1 MKTSMTTN
9 KHKQLINIFASTF
22 TIFLLFIG
30 WILLSN
36 LKNNHLIYPT
46 LTQIFEE
53 FCNIFQKEPIS
64 KFSSSLY
71 RLIVSIVLS
80 FVIAMIILA
89 LYLIKKWTF
98 GFFSPIIKIMRS
110 VPFVSF
116 SIFVLLI
123 FGNEYSPYI
132 ITTLVTIPLVVEG
145 LKSGLD
151 QIDRNL
157 TDDLAL
163 LNVGFF
169 KKIYLVY
176 LPILFPT
183 IITLILQTFGLG
195 FKVMIMG
202 EYFSQTPNS
211 IGKEL
216 YNAKSNLDMDILI
229 AWTIMIVI
237 ITGIVEFLVNYL
249 KNKHNYLIN

>member
-1 MKTSMTTN
+1 MRNSMTTN
-9 KHKQLINIFASTF
+9 KNRQLINIFASTF
-22 TIFLLFIG
+22 TIFILFIG

-36 LKNNHLIYPT
+36 IKNNQLIYPSIG
-46 LTQIFEE
+46 QILEE
-53 FCNIFQKEPIS
+53 ITNIFYPEPIA
-64 KFSSSLY
+64 KFGASLY
-71 RLIVSIVLS
+71 RLVVSILVS
-80 FVIAMIILA
+80 FIISIIIL
-89 LYLIKKWTF
+89 LFYLIKKWTF

-116 SIFVLLI
+116 SIFVILI

-132 ITTLVTIPLVVEG
+132 ITTLVTIPLIVEG

-151 QIDRNL
+151 QINRNL

-163 LNVGFF
+163 LDVGFF
-169 KKIYLVY
+169 KKIYFVY

-216 YNAKSNLDMDILI
+216 YSAKSNLDMDILI
-229 AWTIMIVI
+229 AWTVMIVV
-237 ITGIVEFLVNYL
+237 ITGLVEFCVNRF
-249 KNKHNYLIN
+249 KNKYNYIIN

>member
-1 MKTSMTTN
+1 MINSMTIN
-9 KHKQLINIFASTF
+9 KQKTLISIFSSTF

-30 WILLSN
+30 WIILSTT
-36 LKNNHLIYPT
+36 KNNTLIYPT
-46 LTQIFEE
+46 ISQIFEE
-53 FCNIFQKEPIS
+53 FGNIFKTNALKS
-64 KFSSSLY
+64 FGYSLY
-71 RLIVSIVLS
+71 RLLVSIIIS
-80 FVIAMIILA
+80 FGIAFVIMS
-89 LYLIKKWTF
+89 LYLVRKWTF
-98 GFFSPIIKIMRS
+98 GFISPIIKIMRS

-132 ITTLVTIPLVVEG
+132 IATLVIVPIMVDG
-145 LKSGLD
+145 LKGGLD

-157 TDDLAL
+157 TDELAL

-169 KKIYLVY
+169 KKMLFVY

-183 IITLILQTFGLG
+183 IVTLILQTFGLG
-195 FKVMIMG
+195 FKVMVMG
-202 EYFSQTPNS
+202 EYLSQTPIS

-216 YNAKSNLDMDILI
+216 YNAKSYLDMDVLI

-237 ITGIVEFLVNYL
+237 ITGIVEFVVNFIKNRYNYL
-249 KNKHNYLIN
+249 NN